1 MWRKQREIINKKNEE
16 EMIGSLL
23 FNESYRKKILK
34 RKFQG
39 VYILEIAN
47 AILESVSYYDSFC
60 DCGVKKQVL
69 KNRFFQ

>member
-1 MWRKQREIINKKNEE
+1 MKKKWLGLCSSMNHTE
-16 EMIGSLL
+16 
-23 FNESYRKKILK
+23 KKILK

-47 AILESVSYYDSFC
+47 AILESVSHYDSFC